1 MRLDIFRTETKTLLK
16 NTLPQQ
22 LARAGYTNIKHGNE
36 FVYSEGRLPVLLVA
50 HVDTVHKEPPKE
62 IYHDKEHNVIW
73 SPTGLGGDDRAG
85 VYAILK
91 IIETGRRPHVL
102 FTDGEESGGTGAL
115 ETIEKLSPPDI
126 RMIIEL
132 DRKGSNDAVYYNCD
146 CPELEEYI
154 NNFGFKTAT
163 GSFTDICYLC
173 PHWGVAGVNLS
184 VGYYN
189 AHTEAEYVKLDEL
202 EHTIE
207 RVKQML
213 DNLPD
218 KTFVYKEKV
227 KLKELHNLTVCDY
240 DDSDWNINYC
250 DGCSELYPLCS
261 LYVDT
266 TYDMQ
271 LCASCYKKQHGLEPS
286 SSTPT
291 LDTLDTYTC
300 DHCSDSASQLYIDTN
315 GHKLC
320 WHCYQL
326 VYGVTPSDHAV
337 DIYVCGK

>member
-1 MRLDIFRTETKTLLK
+1 MYLYDILRTETKTLLK

-22 LARAGYTNIKHGNE
+22 LAGAGYTNIKRGNE
-36 FVYSEGRLPVLLVA
+36 FIYTEGRLPVLLVA
-50 HVDTVHKEPPKE
+50 HVDTVHMEPPKT
-62 IYHDKEHNVIW
+62 IYHDKKHNVIW

-91 IIETGRRPHVL
+91 IIETGHRPHVL

-115 ETIEKLSPPDI
+115 ETIKKLSPPDV

-132 DRKGSNDAVYYNCD
+132 DRQGSNDAVYYNCV

-163 GSFTDICYLC
+163 GSFTDIYYLC

-189 AHTEAEYVKLDEL
+189 AHTKAEYVKLDEL

-218 KTFVYKEKV
+218 KTFIYKEK
-227 KLKELHNLTVCDY
+227 ENLTARGY
-240 DDSDWNINYC
+240 FDDSDWNINYC
-250 DGCSELYPLCS
+250 DGCGGLYSLCS

-266 TYDMQ
+266 TYGMQ

-286 SSTPT
+286 SST
-291 LDTLDTYTC
+291 DTLDTYTC
-300 DHCSDSASQLYIDTN
+300 NYCGDLAPQLYIDTN
-315 GHKLC
+315 GYKFC

-326 VYGVTPSDHAV
+326 IHGVTPSDHAV